1 MLGKIK
7 LFLLE
12 SREEFKHVNWP
23 KREEAVRMVFVVIAI
38 SVAVAA
44 FLGAMD
50 LVFISLLE
58 RILKV

>member
-12 SREEFKHVNWP
+12 SHEEFKRVNWP